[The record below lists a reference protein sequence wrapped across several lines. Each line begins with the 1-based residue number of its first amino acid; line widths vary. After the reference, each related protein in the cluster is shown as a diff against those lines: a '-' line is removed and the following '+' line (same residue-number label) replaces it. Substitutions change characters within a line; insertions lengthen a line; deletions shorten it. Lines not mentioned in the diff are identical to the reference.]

1 MKKHL
6 LIPLTFGLLATTAPA
21 QDFPAVGIE
30 PMPVVADIGAAIL
43 NPDGS
48 VFTVYPAQVTLEGQ
62 WCDIALWKGP
72 FSITDFP
79 SFRVRLQRGTEEDGQ
94 VQLFARNVWS
104 EQNYKGP
111 YMPFKKNQTVLEGE
125 FAEYDTPEAGGGWF
139 DDDPICTWFALQ
151 LTNKDPLKRTVVITE
166 AVLIDEDGNEITS
179 CNVRNG
185 SWKPAPGWV
194 EPEAPLEADVKFGIR
209 GIVGLY
215 SSAVDKMNHTVHTF
229 TFNTREPLPEG
240 FTFVVVINDG
250 DDTTYEYDV
259 PAGVT
264 SWTSPA
270 IDDDYKRVYLQYGG
284 QPMTL
289 HFSSI
294 MRTVTDQ
301 SDVDHAVTMR
311 DVARRQVYSPSGVA
325 RGYARQHGLTIVREQ
340 MDDGS
345 VRVRKIV
352 K

>member
-1 MKKHL
+1 M
-6 LIPLTFGLLATTAPA
+6 GLLTPAAAQA
-21 QDFPAVGIE
+21 QDFPPLGTE

-43 NPDGS
+43 RPDGS

-72 FSITDFP
+72 FSITEFP
-79 SFRVRLQRGTEEDGQ
+79 SFRVRLQRGTEEDAQ
-94 VQLFARNVWS
+94 VQLFARNVFS

-111 YMPFKKNQTVLEGE
+111 YIPFKKNQTVLEGE

-139 DDDPICTWFALQ
+139 DDDPVCTWFALQ
-151 LTNKDPLKRTVVITE
+151 LTNKEPLKRTVVITE

-194 EPEAPLEADVKFGIR
+194 EPDPLYEADVQFGIR

-215 SSAVDKMNHTVHTF
+215 SSLVDRLNNTVHRF

-240 FTFVVVINDG
+240 FTFYVVLNDG
-250 DDTTYEYDV
+250 DDSTYEYDV

-264 SWTSPA
+264 SWTTPA
-270 IDDDYKRVYLQYGG
+270 IDDDYKRVYLQYAGR
-284 QPMTL
+284 PMTL
-289 HFSSI
+289 HFNSI
-294 MRTVTDQ
+294 TRTVADATAID
-301 SDVDHAVTMR
+301 DAVSMRGVAAR
-311 DVARRQVYSPSGVA
+311 DVYTADGVRRSQ
-325 RGYARQHGLTIVREQ
+325 RQQHGLSIVR
-340 MDDGS
+340 DRRADGTVS
-345 VRVRKIV
+345 VRKVVR
-352 K
+352 